1 VAGEVPAHW
10 EVSTLRRVTVDK
22 CDGPFGSGIKSEH
35 YTDEGALVVRL
46 QNIRAGR
53 FHYGEPVFLS
63 QSYFESSYEVTR
75 YYPAT
80 YWLLA

>member
-1 VAGEVPAHW
+1 MSLPRYPEYRDSGVEWLGEVPAHW

-35 YTDEGALVVRL
+35 YTDEGVLVVRL

-53 FHYGEPVFLS
+53 FH
-63 QSYFESSYEVTR
+63 
-75 YYPAT
+75 
-80 YWLLA
+80 